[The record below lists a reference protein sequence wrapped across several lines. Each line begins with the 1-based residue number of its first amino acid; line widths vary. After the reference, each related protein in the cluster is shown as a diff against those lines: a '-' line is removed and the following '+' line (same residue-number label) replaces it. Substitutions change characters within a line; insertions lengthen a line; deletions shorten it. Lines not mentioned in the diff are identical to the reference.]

1 MHTLWCHRPRECTP
15 RSPRRCRVGLRSA
28 SPGWGRALWST
39 SARAQGKRAP
49 YPAKLAGT
57 CGEQQLR
64 AAVLASDV
72 VLELFDDELLLGNNC
87 LDEIANR
94 EDADQPPA
102 VQDRQVTNPPLS
114 YDGHAF
120 LKALVQV
127 GADHVGRHD
136 VLERSL
142 VGRTP
147 LEDDFAGVV
156 PF

>member
-15 RSPRRCRVGLRSA
+15 GSPRRCRAGLRSA

-72 VLELFDDELLLGNNC
+72 VFELFDDELLLDNNR

-94 EDADQPPA
+94 DDAD
-102 VQDRQVTNPPLS
+102 
-114 YDGHAF
+114 
-120 LKALVQV
+120 
-127 GADHVGRHD
+127 
-136 VLERSL
+136 
-142 VGRTP
+142 
-147 LEDDFAGVV
+147 
-156 PF
+156 